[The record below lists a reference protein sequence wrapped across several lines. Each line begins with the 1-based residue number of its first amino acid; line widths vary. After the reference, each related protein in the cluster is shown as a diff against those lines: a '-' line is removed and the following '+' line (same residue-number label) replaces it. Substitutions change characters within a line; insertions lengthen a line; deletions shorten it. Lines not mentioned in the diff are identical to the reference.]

1 MPTHLTVRHLNSA
14 GVRWA
19 KSVSVGLGSGGP
31 SLALPGASG
40 AEEAVAPSSRSAFF
54 SGSLPSCSG
63 CGSVSRGGDLPP
75 NHVDGLE
82 KENPDIFAGI
92 SRGSAGRRD
101 LPYLT
106 HTFSMTHMLTLRARG
121 RAENSPYLYIGDV
134 QFSSCS
140 NTKLA
145 RCKMRLV
152 CEAMQRELAHGR
164 SETVATVINVV
175 PFAPLRVP
183 KARRISGAV
192 DDACTTVPASVIV
205 VLLRVLTCWNDRWQV
220 TARLRATVRQDHF
233 DDLWHFIPRSGRP
246 LAVCTDNS
254 FGHGQKSGSI
264 TVMLNCH
271 HNCHPWRCLAIP
283 EETTERAN
291 N

>member
-1 MPTHLTVRHLNSA
+1 MTVRHLNSA

-54 SGSLPSCSG
+54 SGTLPSCAG
-63 CGSVSRGGDLPP
+63 CGNVSRGGDLPP

-121 RAENSPYLYIGDV
+121 RAENGPYLYILV
-134 QFSSCS
+134 TS
-140 NTKLA
+140 NFRLA
-145 RCKMRLV
+145 QTQSLHGVRCGLSARQ
-152 CEAMQRELAHGR
+152 CNG
-164 SETVATVINVV
+164 N
-175 PFAPLRVP
+175 LRMAV
-183 KARRISGAV
+183 RR
-192 DDACTTVPASVIV
+192 P
-205 VLLRVLTCWNDRWQV
+205 
-220 TARLRATVRQDHF
+220 
-233 DDLWHFIPRSGRP
+233 
-246 LAVCTDNS
+246 
-254 FGHGQKSGSI
+254 
-264 TVMLNCH
+264 
-271 HNCHPWRCLAIP
+271 
-283 EETTERAN
+283 
-291 N
+291 